1 MLLRLR
7 NTFKYQ
13 GAVTL
18 LFGHQPVVVDRSLI
32 GTCYN
37 RRIAESRHESNEE
50 SAQMV
55 KAIIILLTLAT
66 AAIHFSFFVRDP
78 TGELIYGLNALGY
91 LTLLAMLYLPIPLLD
106 NLHRMA
112 RRILMGYAAITIVA
126 YIIFGLVKH
135 EWTVPLG
142 PIDKLIEVTLIALL
156 WQEDQQS
163 TMPSQQ

>member
-1 MLLRLR
+1 
-7 NTFKYQ
+7 
-13 GAVTL
+13 
-18 LFGHQPVVVDRSLI
+18 
-32 GTCYN
+32 
-37 RRIAESRHESNEE
+37 
-50 SAQMV
+50 MV

-126 YIIFGLVKH
+126 YLIFGLVKH

-163 TMPSQQ
+163 AMRSQQ